1 MMKTNKKD
9 KTVSKSKKNKSAD
22 KKVEKNH
29 PENEAQK
36 EDQDFK
42 EKYIRLYSEYENYRK
57 RTAKEKIDL
66 ITNASENVIKELL
79 PILDDFERAIENNK
93 SVEDASVLKEG
104 FELIYSKMHK
114 GLINQGLKPM
124 EANGKDFD
132 SEIHEAITKIPAPN
146 DKLKGKV
153 VDVIEKGYQINE
165 KVIRY
170 AKVVVGE

>member
-1 MMKTNKKD
+1 MKTNKKD
-9 KTVSKSKKNKSAD
+9 KTASKSKKIKPED
-22 KKVEKNH
+22 KEVEKNSS
-29 PENEAQK
+29 ENEIQK

-79 PILDDFERAIENNK
+79 PILDDFERAIDNNK
-93 SVEDASVLKEG
+93 NVEDASVLKEG
-104 FELIYSKMHK
+104 FDLIYSKMHK

-146 DKLKGKV
+146 EKLKGKI

>member
-1 MMKTNKKD
+1 MKTNKKE
-9 KTVSKSKKNKSAD
+9 KTASKSKKNKPEE
-22 KKVEKNH
+22 KEVEKNSS
-29 PENEAQK
+29 ENEIQK

-79 PILDDFERAIENNK
+79 PILDDFERAIDNNK
-93 SVEDASVLKEG
+93 NVEDASVLKEG
-104 FELIYSKMHK
+104 FDLIYSKMHK

-146 DKLKGKV
+146 EKLKGKV

>member
-1 MMKTNKKD
+1 MKTNKKD
-9 KTVSKSKKNKSAD
+9 KTASKSKKNKPEN
-22 KKVEKNH
+22 KQVEKNSS
-29 PENEAQK
+29 ENEIQK

-79 PILDDFERAIENNK
+79 PILDDFERAIDNNK
-93 SVEDASVLKEG
+93 NVEDASVLKEG
-104 FELIYSKMHK
+104 FDLIYSKMHK

-146 DKLKGKV
+146 EKLKGKV

>member
-1 MMKTNKKD
+1 MKTNKKE
-9 KTVSKSKKNKSAD
+9 KTASKSKKNKPEE
-22 KKVEKNH
+22 KEFEKNSS
-29 PENEAQK
+29 ENEIQK

-79 PILDDFERAIENNK
+79 PILDDFERAIDNNK
-93 SVEDASVLKEG
+93 NVEDASVLKEG
-104 FELIYSKMHK
+104 FDLIYSKMHK
-114 GLINQGLKPM
+114 GLVNQGLKPM

-146 DKLKGKV
+146 EKLKGKV

>member
-1 MMKTNKKD
+1 MKTNKKD
-9 KTVSKSKKNKSAD
+9 KSASKSKKNKTED
-22 KKVEKNH
+22 KEVEKNSS
-29 PENEAQK
+29 ENEIQK

-66 ITNASENVIKELL
+66 ITSASENVIKELL
-79 PILDDFERAIENNK
+79 PILDDFERAIDNNK
-93 SVEDASVLKEG
+93 NVEDASVLKEG
-104 FELIYSKMHK
+104 FDLIYSKMHK
-114 GLINQGLKPM
+114 GLVNQGLKPM

-146 DKLKGKV
+146 EKLKGKV

>member
-1 MMKTNKKD
+1 MCIRDRNKPE
-9 KTVSKSKKNKSAD
+9 NKE
-22 KKVEKNH
+22 VEKNSS
-29 PENEAQK
+29 ENEIQK

-79 PILDDFERAIENNK
+79 PILDDFERAIDNNK
-93 SVEDASVLKEG
+93 NVEDASVLKEG
-104 FELIYSKMHK
+104 FDLIYSKMHK

-146 DKLKGKV
+146 EKLKGKV

>member
-1 MMKTNKKD
+1 MKTNKKD
-9 KTVSKSKKNKSAD
+9 KTASKSKKNKPED
-22 KKVEKNH
+22 KEVEKNSS
-29 PENEAQK
+29 ENEIQK

-79 PILDDFERAIENNK
+79 PILDDFERAIDNNK
-93 SVEDASVLKEG
+93 NVEDASVLKEG
-104 FELIYSKMHK
+104 FDLIYSKMHK
-114 GLINQGLKPM
+114 GLVNQGLKPM

-146 DKLKGKV
+146 EKLKGKV
-153 VDVIEKGYQINE
+153 VDVIEKGYQIHQ

>member
-1 MMKTNKKD
+1 MKTNKKD
-9 KTVSKSKKNKSAD
+9 KTASKSKKNKPED
-22 KKVEKNH
+22 KEVEKNSS
-29 PENEAQK
+29 ENEIQK

-66 ITNASENVIKELL
+66 ITSASENVIKELL
-79 PILDDFERAIENNK
+79 PILDDFERAIDNNK
-93 SVEDASVLKEG
+93 NVEDASVLKEG
-104 FELIYSKMHK
+104 FDLKYSKMHK

-146 DKLKGKV
+146 EKLKGKV

>member
-1 MMKTNKKD
+1 MKTNKKE
-9 KTVSKSKKNKSAD
+9 KTASKSKKNKPED
-22 KKVEKNH
+22 KEVEKNSS
-29 PENEAQK
+29 ENEIQK

-79 PILDDFERAIENNK
+79 PILDDFERAIDNNK
-93 SVEDASVLKEG
+93 NVEDASVLKEG
-104 FELIYSKMHK
+104 FDLIYSKMHK
-114 GLINQGLKPM
+114 GLVNQGLKPM

-146 DKLKGKV
+146 EKLKGKV

>member
-1 MMKTNKKD
+1 MKANKKD
-9 KTVSKSKKNKSAD
+9 KTASKSKKNKPED
-22 KKVEKNH
+22 KEVEKNSS
-29 PENEAQK
+29 ENEIQK

-79 PILDDFERAIENNK
+79 PILDDFERAIDNNK
-93 SVEDASVLKEG
+93 NVEDASVLKEG
-104 FELIYSKMHK
+104 FDLIYSKMHK

-146 DKLKGKV
+146 EKLKGKV

>member
-1 MMKTNKKD
+1 MKTNKKD
-9 KTVSKSKKNKSAD
+9 KTASKSKKNKPEN
-22 KKVEKNH
+22 KEVEKNSS
-29 PENEAQK
+29 ENEIQK
-36 EDQDFK
+36 EDQDYK

-79 PILDDFERAIENNK
+79 PILDDFERAIDNNK
-93 SVEDASVLKEG
+93 NVEDASVLKEG
-104 FELIYSKMHK
+104 FDLIYSKMHK

-146 DKLKGKV
+146 EKLKGKV

>member
-1 MMKTNKKD
+1 MKTNKKD
-9 KTVSKSKKNKSAD
+9 KSASKSKKNKPED
-22 KKVEKNH
+22 KEVEKNSS
-29 PENEAQK
+29 ENEIQK

-79 PILDDFERAIENNK
+79 PILDDFERAIDNNK
-93 SVEDASVLKEG
+93 NVEDASVLKEG
-104 FELIYSKMHK
+104 FDLIYSKMHK
-114 GLINQGLKPM
+114 GLVNQGLKPM

-146 DKLKGKV
+146 EKLKGKV

>member
-1 MMKTNKKD
+1 MKTNKKD
-9 KTVSKSKKNKSAD
+9 KTASKSKKNKPED
-22 KKVEKNH
+22 KEVEKNSS
-29 PENEAQK
+29 ENEIQK

-79 PILDDFERAIENNK
+79 PILDDFERAIDNNK
-93 SVEDASVLKEG
+93 NVEDASVLKEG
-104 FELIYSKMHK
+104 FDLIYSKMHK

-146 DKLKGKV
+146 EKLKGKV
-153 VDVIEKGYQINE
+153 VDVIEKGYKINE

-170 AKVVVGE
+170 AKVVIGE

>member
-1 MMKTNKKD
+1 MKTNKKD
-9 KTVSKSKKNKSAD
+9 KTASKSKKNKPED
-22 KKVEKNH
+22 KEVEKNSS
-29 PENEAQK
+29 ENEIQK

-79 PILDDFERAIENNK
+79 PILDDFERAIDNNK
-93 SVEDASVLKEG
+93 NVEDASVLKEG
-104 FELIYSKMHK
+104 FDLIYSKMHN

-146 DKLKGKV
+146 EKLKGKV

>member
-1 MMKTNKKD
+1 MKTNKKD
-9 KTVSKSKKNKSAD
+9 KTASKVKKNKPEN
-22 KKVEKNH
+22 KEVEKNSS
-29 PENEAQK
+29 ENEIQR
-36 EDQDFK
+36 EDQDYK

-79 PILDDFERAIENNK
+79 PILDDFERAIDNNK
-93 SVEDASVLKEG
+93 NVEDANILKEG
-104 FELIYSKMHK
+104 FDLIYSKMHK

-132 SEIHEAITKIPAPN
+132 SEIHEAITKIPTPN
-146 DKLKGKV
+146 KKLKGKV

>member
-1 MMKTNKKD
+1 MKTNKKD
-9 KTVSKSKKNKSAD
+9 KTASKSKKNKPED
-22 KKVEKNH
+22 KEVEKNSS
-29 PENEAQK
+29 ENEIQK

-79 PILDDFERAIENNK
+79 PILDDFERAIDNNK
-93 SVEDASVLKEG
+93 NVEDASVLKEG
-104 FELIYSKMHK
+104 FDLIYSKMHK

-146 DKLKGKV
+146 EKFKGKV

>member
-1 MMKTNKKD
+1 MKTNRKD
-9 KTVSKSKKNKSAD
+9 KTASKSKKNKSED
-22 KKVEKNH
+22 KKAEKNSS
-29 PENEAQK
+29 ENEVQK
-36 EDQDFK
+36 VDQDFK

-79 PILDDFERAIENNK
+79 PILDDFERAIDNNK
-93 SVEDASVLKEG
+93 NVEDASVLKEG
-104 FELIYSKMHK
+104 FDLIYSKMHK

-146 DKLKGKV
+146 EKLKGKV
-153 VDVIEKGYQINE
+153 VDVIEKGYLINE

>member
-1 MMKTNKKD
+1 MKTNKKD
-9 KTVSKSKKNKSAD
+9 KTASKSKKNKPED
-22 KKVEKNH
+22 KEVEKNSS
-29 PENEAQK
+29 ENEIQK

-79 PILDDFERAIENNK
+79 PILDDFERAIDNNK
-93 SVEDASVLKEG
+93 NVEDASVLKEG
-104 FELIYSKMHK
+104 FDLIYSKMHK

-146 DKLKGKV
+146 EKLKGKV
-153 VDVIEKGYQINE
+153 VDVIEKGYQIHE

>member
-1 MMKTNKKD
+1 MKTNKKD
-9 KTVSKSKKNKSAD
+9 KTVSKSKKNKQED
-22 KKVEKNH
+22 KEVEKNSS
-29 PENEAQK
+29 ENEIQK

-79 PILDDFERAIENNK
+79 PILDDFERAIDNNK
-93 SVEDASVLKEG
+93 NVEDASVLKEG
-104 FELIYSKMHK
+104 FDLIYSKMHK

-146 DKLKGKV
+146 EKLKGKV

>member
-1 MMKTNKKD
+1 MKTNKKD
-9 KTVSKSKKNKSAD
+9 KTASKSKKNKPED
-22 KKVEKNH
+22 KEVEKNSS
-29 PENEAQK
+29 ENEIQK

-93 SVEDASVLKEG
+93 NVEDASVIKEG
-104 FELIYSKMHK
+104 FDLIYSKMHK

-146 DKLKGKV
+146 EKLKGKI

>member
-1 MMKTNKKD
+1 MKTNKKD
-9 KTVSKSKKNKSAD
+9 KTASKSKKNKPED
-22 KKVEKNH
+22 KEVEKNSS
-29 PENEAQK
+29 ENEIQK

-79 PILDDFERAIENNK
+79 PILDDFERAIDNNK
-93 SVEDASVLKEG
+93 NVEDASVLKEG
-104 FELIYSKMHK
+104 FDLIYSKMHK

-124 EANGKDFD
+124 EANGKEFD
-132 SEIHEAITKIPAPN
+132 SEIHEAITKIPAPSE
-146 DKLKGKV
+146 KLKGKV

>member
-1 MMKTNKKD
+1 MKTNKKY
-9 KTVSKSKKNKSAD
+9 KTSSKSKKNKPEN
-22 KKVEKNH
+22 KEVEKNSS
-29 PENEAQK
+29 ENEIQK

-93 SVEDASVLKEG
+93 NVEDASVLKEG
-104 FELIYSKMHK
+104 FDLIYSKMHK

-146 DKLKGKV
+146 EKLKGKI

>member
-1 MMKTNKKD
+1 MKANKKD
-9 KTVSKSKKNKSAD
+9 KTASKSKK
-22 KKVEKNH
+22 KKPKDIVVEKNSF
-29 PENEAQK
+29 EKEIQN

-66 ITNASENVIKELL
+66 LTNASENVIKELL
-79 PILDDFERAIENNK
+79 PILDDFERAIDNNK
-93 SVEDASVLKEG
+93 NVEDANILKEG
-104 FELIYSKMHK
+104 FDLIYSKMHK
-114 GLINQGLKPM
+114 GLLNQGLKPM

-146 DKLKGKV
+146 EKLKGKV

>member
-1 MMKTNKKD
+1 MKTNKKD
-9 KTVSKSKKNKSAD
+9 KTASKSKKNKPED
-22 KKVEKNH
+22 KEVEKNSS
-29 PENEAQK
+29 ENEIQK

-66 ITNASENVIKELL
+66 ISNASENVIKELL
-79 PILDDFERAIENNK
+79 PILDDFERAIDNNK
-93 SVEDASVLKEG
+93 NVEDASVLKEG
-104 FELIYSKMHK
+104 FDLIYSKMHK
-114 GLINQGLKPM
+114 GLVNQGLKPM

-146 DKLKGKV
+146 EKLKGKV

>member
-1 MMKTNKKD
+1 MKTNKKD
-9 KTVSKSKKNKSAD
+9 KTASKSKKNKPED
-22 KKVEKNH
+22 KEVEKNSS
-29 PENEAQK
+29 ENEIQK

-66 ITNASENVIKELL
+66 ITSASENVIKELL
-79 PILDDFERAIENNK
+79 PILDDFERAIDNNK
-93 SVEDASVLKEG
+93 NVEDASVLKEG
-104 FELIYSKMHK
+104 FDLIYSKMHK

-146 DKLKGKV
+146 EKLKGKV

>member
-1 MMKTNKKD
+1 MKTNKKD
-9 KTVSKSKKNKSAD
+9 KTASKSKKNKAED
-22 KKVEKNH
+22 KEVEKNSS
-29 PENEAQK
+29 ENEIQK

-79 PILDDFERAIENNK
+79 PILDDFERAIDNNK
-93 SVEDASVLKEG
+93 NVEDASVLKEG
-104 FELIYSKMHK
+104 FDLIYSKMHK
-114 GLINQGLKPM
+114 GLVNQGLKPM

-146 DKLKGKV
+146 EKLKGKV

>member
-1 MMKTNKKD
+1 MKTNKKD
-9 KTVSKSKKNKSAD
+9 KTASKSKKNKPED
-22 KKVEKNH
+22 KEVEKNSS
-29 PENEAQK
+29 ENEIQK

-79 PILDDFERAIENNK
+79 PILDDFERAIDNNK
-93 SVEDASVLKEG
+93 NVDDASVLKEG
-104 FELIYSKMHK
+104 FDLIYSKMHK

-146 DKLKGKV
+146 EKLKGKV

>member
-1 MMKTNKKD
+1 MKTNKKD
-9 KTVSKSKKNKSAD
+9 KTASKSKKNKPED
-22 KKVEKNH
+22 KEVEKNSS
-29 PENEAQK
+29 ENEIQK

-66 ITNASENVIKELL
+66 ITSASENVIKELL
-79 PILDDFERAIENNK
+79 PILDDFERAIDNNK
-93 SVEDASVLKEG
+93 NVEDASVLKEG
-104 FELIYSKMHK
+104 FDLIYSKMHK
-114 GLINQGLKPM
+114 GLVNQGLTPM

-146 DKLKGKV
+146 EKLKGKV

>member
-1 MMKTNKKD
+1 MKTNKKD
-9 KTVSKSKKNKSAD
+9 KTASKSKKNKPDD
-22 KKVEKNH
+22 KEVEKNSS
-29 PENEAQK
+29 ENEIQK
-36 EDQDFK
+36 EDQNFK

-79 PILDDFERAIENNK
+79 PILDDFERAIDNNK
-93 SVEDASVLKEG
+93 NVEDASVLKEG
-104 FELIYSKMHK
+104 FDLIYSKMHK

-146 DKLKGKV
+146 EKLKGKV

>member
-1 MMKTNKKD
+1 MKTNKKD
-9 KTVSKSKKNKSAD
+9 KTASKSKKNKPED
-22 KKVEKNH
+22 KEVEKNIS
-29 PENEAQK
+29 EKEIQK

-79 PILDDFERAIENNK
+79 PILDDFERAIDNNK
-93 SVEDASVLKEG
+93 NVEDASILKEG
-104 FELIYSKMHK
+104 FDLIYSKMHK
-114 GLINQGLKPM
+114 GLVNQGLKPM

-146 DKLKGKV
+146 EKLKGKV

>member
-1 MMKTNKKD
+1 MKTNKKD
-9 KTVSKSKKNKSAD
+9 KTASKSKKNKSEN
-22 KKVEKNH
+22 KEVEKNSS
-29 PENEAQK
+29 ENEIQK
-36 EDQDFK
+36 EDQDYK

-79 PILDDFERAIENNK
+79 PILDDFERAIDNNK
-93 SVEDASVLKEG
+93 NVEDANILKEG
-104 FELIYSKMHK
+104 FDLIYRKMHK
-114 GLINQGLKPM
+114 GVINQGLKPM

-146 DKLKGKV
+146 EKLKGKV

>member
-1 MMKTNKKD
+1 MKANKKD
-9 KTVSKSKKNKSAD
+9 KTASKSKKNKPED
-22 KKVEKNH
+22 KKVEKNSS
-29 PENEAQK
+29 ENEIQK

-79 PILDDFERAIENNK
+79 PILDDFERAIDNNK
-93 SVEDASVLKEG
+93 NVEDASVLKEG
-104 FELIYSKMHK
+104 FDLIYSKMHK

-146 DKLKGKV
+146 EKLKGKV

>member
-1 MMKTNKKD
+1 MKTNKKD
-9 KTVSKSKKNKSAD
+9 KTASKSKKNKPED
-22 KKVEKNH
+22 KEVEKNSS
-29 PENEAQK
+29 ENEIQK

-79 PILDDFERAIENNK
+79 PILDDFERAIDNNK
-93 SVEDASVLKEG
+93 NVEDASVLKEG
-104 FELIYSKMHK
+104 FDLIYSKMHK

-132 SEIHEAITKIPAPN
+132 SEIHEAITKIPAPKE
-146 DKLKGKV
+146 KLKGKV

>member
-1 MMKTNKKD
+1 MKTNKKD
-9 KTVSKSKKNKSAD
+9 KTASKSKKNKPEN
-22 KKVEKNH
+22 KEVEKNSS
-29 PENEAQK
+29 ENEIQK

-79 PILDDFERAIENNK
+79 PILDDFERAIDNNK
-93 SVEDASVLKEG
+93 NVEDASVLKEG
-104 FELIYSKMHK
+104 FDLIYSKMHK
-114 GLINQGLKPM
+114 GLVNQGLKPM

-146 DKLKGKV
+146 EKLKGKV
-153 VDVIEKGYQINE
+153 VDVIEKGDQINE

>member
-1 MMKTNKKD
+1 MKTNKKD
-9 KTVSKSKKNKSAD
+9 KTASKSKKNKPED
-22 KKVEKNH
+22 KEVEKNSS
-29 PENEAQK
+29 ENEIQK

-79 PILDDFERAIENNK
+79 PILDDFERAIDNNK
-93 SVEDASVLKEG
+93 NVEDASILKEG
-104 FELIYSKMHK
+104 FDLIYSKMHK
-114 GLINQGLKPM
+114 GLVNQGLKPM

-146 DKLKGKV
+146 EKLKGKV